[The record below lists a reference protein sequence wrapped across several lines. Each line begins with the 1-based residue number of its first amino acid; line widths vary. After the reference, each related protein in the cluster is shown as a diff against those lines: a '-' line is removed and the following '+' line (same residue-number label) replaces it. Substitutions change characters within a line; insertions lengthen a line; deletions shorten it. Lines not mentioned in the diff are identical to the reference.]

1 MGEIINRSDLDEAV
15 KKWRADEK
23 VIVFTNGCF
32 DIIHRGHVEYLS
44 KAKSLGDI
52 LILGLNSDK
61 SVEKLKG
68 EGRPFV
74 SEKDRAFILS
84 QLVPVDAVSVFE
96 EETPLDLIKLVMP
109 DVLVKGGDYTP
120 DTIVG
125 RKEVEKSGGTV
136 VAIPL
141 VQGRSTT
148 GLIEKIR
155 NTKPE

>member
-1 MGEIINRSDLDEAV
+1 MGKIINRSDLDEAV

-109 DVLVKGGDYTP
+109 DVLVKGGDYTEE
-120 DTIVG
+120 IL
-125 RKEVEKSGGTV
+125 EKTV
-136 VAIPL
+136 VEAHGGKISI
-141 VQGRSTT
+141 VSFKDCYYTT
-148 GLIEKIR
+148 QIKNKI
-155 NTKPE
+155 TSL